1 MKLSKMI
8 ALSAIA
14 TAFAVILL
22 TLGSYVELID
32 IVCVMYAGVAI
43 MLPLAKQS
51 YPGAALTFIASA
63 ALGLLLGGMRF
74 TVIVPFAVFFGLYPI
89 ANALQIRFRI
99 NKYLALAIKD
109 VWFLG
114 TMVLYYK
121 LMAWLYGYDLFED
134 FPFMTEALKRY
145 VIPAMFVVGALFFI
159 LYDFIMMKMQL
170 VVNKLVEKL
179 KF

>member
-1 MKLSKMI
+1 MV

-22 TLGSYVELID
+22 TLGSYVEFID

-51 YPGAALTFIASA
+51 YWGAALTLIASA
-63 ALGLLLGGMRF
+63 VLGLILGGMRL
-74 TVIVPFAVFFGLYPI
+74 TVIVPFVAFFGLYPI
-89 ANALQIRFRI
+89 ANALQVRFKI
-99 NKYLALAIKD
+99 NKYLALAVKD

-114 TMVLYYK
+114 AMVLYYK
-121 LMAWLYGYDLFED
+121 LMAWLYGYDFLED
-134 FPFMTEALKRY
+134 FPMITESMKVY
-145 VIPAMFVVGALFFI
+145 VIPAFIVIGALFFVV
-159 LYDFIMMKMQL
+159 YDIIMMRMQL